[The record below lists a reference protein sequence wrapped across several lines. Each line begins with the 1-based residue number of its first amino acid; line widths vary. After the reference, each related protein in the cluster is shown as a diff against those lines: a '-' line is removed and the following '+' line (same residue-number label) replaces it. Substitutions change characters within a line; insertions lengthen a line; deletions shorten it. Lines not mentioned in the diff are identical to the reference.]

1 MFFVFLWILL
11 LGLPLL
17 AYLGLP
23 LWSQARTS
31 PEIDSIEARMQTLFL
46 ERERSYSALV
56 DLDEDYEA
64 GKLSQ
69 ADHHSL
75 RGQLLQETAE
85 VLAQIETSGMTSTEE
100 EIERY
105 KRERKSQS

>member
-1 MFFVFLWILL
+1 MFFIILWVLL

-17 AYLGLP
+17 VYLGLP
-23 LWSQARTS
+23 LWLPQRPA
-31 PEIDSIEARMQTLFL
+31 PEMDALESRMQALFL

-64 GKLSQ
+64 GKLSEQ
-69 ADHHSL
+69 DYQTL
-75 RGQLLQETAE
+75 RSQLLEETAA
-85 VLAQIETSGMTSTEE
+85 VVTQIETSEMTSIEE

-105 KRERKSQS
+105 RRAKQEG